1 MGAKVS
7 SGGGDSKK
15 LELSSEPNVIPFVD
29 IMLVLLIIFMVAA
42 PIATVDIGVSLPGS
56 KVIPSKRPNKPTFV
70 TIQDQ
75 GGGAVR
81 YYVGNTEVD
90 QYEIGKATLPEVQK
104 NDRTLTTFEDVI
116 QERIYIRADG
126 VTRYRNVV
134 FAMNRLQDEGFF
146 KVSLVGEDKRG
157 LGRRRG

>member
-7 SGGGDSKK
+7 SGGGDGKK

-42 PIATVDIGVSLPGS
+42 PIATVDISVELPGS
-56 KVIPSKRPNKPTFV
+56 KIIPSKRPNKPTYV
-70 TIQDQ
+70 TISDQ
-75 GGGAVR
+75 AGVLK

-90 QYEIGKATLPEVQK
+90 QFAIGKETLVEVQK
-104 NDRTLTTFEDVI
+104 NDKKLKTFEDVI
-116 QERIYIRADG
+116 MERIYIRADG
-126 VTRYRNVV
+126 QTRYRNVV